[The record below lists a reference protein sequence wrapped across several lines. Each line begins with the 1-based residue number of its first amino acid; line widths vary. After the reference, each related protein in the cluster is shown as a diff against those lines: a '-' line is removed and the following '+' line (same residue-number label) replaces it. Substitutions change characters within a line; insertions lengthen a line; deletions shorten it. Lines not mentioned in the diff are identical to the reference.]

1 MAFGATQVGIGATI
15 ALRRLLRRSRYAS
28 IPAVKGETS
37 VFSALAGGILGAL
50 SHLLFDGLMHADIRP
65 FLPFAEGNPLLGLMD
80 LEFLRALLLGC
91 AGIAAVIV
99 FLRPGAWRPTPSA

>member
-1 MAFGATQVGIGATI
+1 MPFTALHLGPGLLLKAAAPRHFSLVAFGATQVGIGATI

-37 VFSALAGGILGAL
+37 VFSALAGG
-50 SHLLFDGLMHADIRP
+50 DI
-65 FLPFAEGNPLLGLMD
+65 
-80 LEFLRALLLGC
+80 LGC